1 MPVLQAT
8 AKSMSLSD
16 CQSVHP
22 YVHRSIRAHAR
33 KLFLS
38 GKIPDACQRDLEQEL
53 YAAFLPR
60 NDKYDPSRASYRT
73 FVERAV
79 GNCAATLVEAA
90 QAKKRGRQ
98 FETVIFSQL
107 PLETED
113 GEVLD
118 AEDVV
123 GRLRLRNDLAPSV
136 EHDAMI
142 VADVRRAVSALP
154 PPLRET
160 CFCLAAGSISD
171 AAAMSGV
178 SRWTV
183 HHRITAIKERFVA
196 AGLDAYLGRTPQ
208 ISIGSGK

>member
-1 MPVLQAT
+1 MRH
-8 AKSMSLSD
+8 SGD
-16 CQSVHP
+16 RQSIHP
-22 YVHRSIRAHAR
+22 FVRRSVRAHAR
-33 KLFLS
+33 RLFLS
-38 GKIPDACQRDLEQEL
+38 GKIPNACQQDLEQEL

-60 NDKYDPSRASYRT
+60 DEKYDPSRSSYRT

-98 FETVIFSQL
+98 FKTVTFSQL
-107 PLETED
+107 CLETED
-113 GEVLD
+113 GEALD
-118 AEDVV
+118 GEDVV
-123 GRLRLRNDLAPSV
+123 GRHRLRNGLAPSV

-142 VADVRRAVSALP
+142 VADVRRAFSALP

-160 CFCLAAGSISD
+160 CFCLAAGTISD
-171 AAAMSGV
+171 AATMGGV
-178 SRWTV
+178 SRWTI

>member
-1 MPVLQAT
+1 
-8 AKSMSLSD
+8 MSLGD
-16 CQSVHP
+16 CQSIHP
-22 YVHRSIRAHAR
+22 NVRRSVRAHAR

-38 GKIPDACQRDLEQEL
+38 GMFPGACQRDLEQEL

-90 QAKKRGRQ
+90 QAKKRGRH
-98 FETVIFSQL
+98 FETIIFSQL

-113 GEVLD
+113 GELLD

-123 GRLRLRNDLAPSV
+123 GRHWLRNGLAPSV
-136 EHDAMI
+136 ERDAMI

-154 PPLRET
+154 PHLRET
-160 CFCLAAGSISD
+160 CFCLAAGTISD
-171 AAAMSGV
+171 AATMSRV

-183 HHRITAIKERFVA
+183 HHRIKAIKERFVA
-196 AGLDAYLGRTPQ
+196 AGLDAHFGRIQQ
-208 ISIGSGK
+208 ISIGFR

>member
-1 MPVLQAT
+1 MR
-8 AKSMSLSD
+8 SLGD

-22 YVHRSIRAHAR
+22 FVRRSVRAHAR

-38 GKIPDACQRDLEQEL
+38 GKIPNASQQDLEQDL

-60 NDKYDPSRASYRT
+60 DEKYDPSRSSYRT

-90 QAKKRGRQ
+90 HAKKRGRQ
-98 FETVIFSQL
+98 FETVTFSQL

-113 GEVLD
+113 GETLD
-118 AEDVV
+118 AEEVV
-123 GRLRLRNDLAPSV
+123 GSHRLRNGLMPAVD
-136 EHDAMI
+136 HDVMI
-142 VADVRRAVSALP
+142 VVDVRRAVSALP

-160 CFCLAAGSISD
+160 CLSLMTGTISD
-171 AAAMSGV
+171 AAAISGV

-196 AGLDAYLGRTPQ
+196 AGLDAYLVRTPQ